1 VGDVPFA
8 LPAGRCY
15 LSASVSAGVNLRM
28 ERNATGIT
36 DSRTDVTLLDDT
48 CYDLL
53 GRRVERL
60 VPGRVYLSTRRGAF
74 LQSK

>member
-1 VGDVPFA
+1 
-8 LPAGRCY
+8 
-15 LSASVSAGVNLRM
+15 M

-36 DSRTDVTLLDDT
+36 GSRMDVTLPDDT

-74 LQSK
+74 YNPSRT

>member
-1 VGDVPFA
+1 MVCGSTVWGTSLLHC
-8 LPAGRCY
+8 LP
-15 LSASVSAGVNLRM
+15 

-36 DSRTDVTLLDDT
+36 DSRTDVTLPDDT

-60 VPGRVYLSTRRGAF
+60 VPGRVYLSTRRGVF